1 MLAASALS
9 PRMLG
14 MEAELTNPLRFRTEV
29 MKNALLI
36 VLAFALGGGAMWYF
50 THSRETAS
58 GSGGAGAR
66 PGGGGGF
73 APGGRPQAQPPLVTV
88 GRATRDKLFDAVE
101 ALGTAQANESVTLT
115 AKVTDTVRRVNF
127 EDGDYVEAGAVLVEL
142 TNQEEEALLAEAR
155 ANLDDAESQLRR
167 LEDLSSR
174 GLSSASELDVARSR
188 AGAQRARL
196 NSIVARLRDRLI
208 QAPFSGLLGFRQVS
222 PGTMLSPNTA
232 ITSIDDISI
241 IKLDFTVPETF
252 LGTMTPGAKIVAKSV
267 SFPGRQ
273 FEGTVRT
280 VGSRVD
286 PVTRAITVRAHLE
299 NKDGALRPGMLLTV
313 EVVTAERVALVVPES
328 SVFQIQNRAYVYRV
342 DGDIAKQ
349 QQIEVGGR
357 RFGVV
362 EVLDGLAEGD
372 LIVVEGII
380 KLRDGARVRFDAA
393 EAAISET
400 SPGPAEPATAD
411 ARG

>member
-1 MLAASALS
+1 
-9 PRMLG
+9 
-14 MEAELTNPLRFRTEV
+14 
-29 MKNALLI
+29 MKNALVI

-50 THSRETAS
+50 TSSREPAA
-58 GSGGAGAR
+58 GVGAPAGAAGAR
-66 PGGGGGF
+66 PGGAAGF
-73 APGGRPQAQPPLVTV
+73 GPGGRQQAQPPLVTV
-88 GRATRDKLFDAVE
+88 GRVTRDKLFDAVE

-174 GLSSASELDVARSR
+174 GLTSDSELDVARSR

-196 NSIVARLRDRLI
+196 NSIVARLKDRLI

-222 PGTMLSPNTA
+222 PGTMLGPNTA

-252 LGTMTPGAKIVAKSV
+252 IGTMQPGARIVAKSV
-267 SFPGRQ
+267 SFPDRK
-273 FEGTVRT
+273 FEGTIRT

-286 PVTRAITVRAHLE
+286 PVTRAITVRAHIE
-299 NKDGALRPGMLLTV
+299 NKDNSLRPGMLLTV
-313 EVVTAERVALVVPES
+313 EIVTAERVALVVPES

-342 DGDIAKQ
+342 DGDVAKQ
-349 QQIEVGGR
+349 QQIQVGGR

-362 EVLDGLAEGD
+362 EVLSGLEEGD

-393 EAAISET
+393 EAAISE
-400 SPGPAEPATAD
+400 SSQGSAAPDTAG

>member
-1 MLAASALS
+1 
-9 PRMLG
+9 
-14 MEAELTNPLRFRTEV
+14 

-50 THSRETAS
+50 TSSREGTGGA
-58 GSGGAGAR
+58 GGPPAGAGAR
-66 PGGGGGF
+66 PPGGGGF
-73 APGGRPQAQPPLVTV
+73 AAGGRPAAQAPLVTV
-88 GRATRDKLFDAVE
+88 GRVRNDKLFDAIE

-127 EDGDYVEAGAVLVEL
+127 EDGDYVEAGTVLVEL

-188 AGAQRARL
+188 AGAMRARL

-208 QAPFSGLLGFRQVS
+208 QAPFSGILGFRQVS

-232 ITSIDDISI
+232 ITSIDDISL

-252 LGTMTPGAKIVAKSV
+252 LGNMTPGARIVAKSV
-267 SFPGRQ
+267 SFPDRE

-286 PVTRAITVRAHLE
+286 PVTRAVTIRAHIE
-299 NKDGALRPGMLLTV
+299 NKDRALRPGMLLTV

-328 SVFQIQNRAYVYRV
+328 AVFQVQNRAYVYRV
-342 DGDIAKQ
+342 NDDVAKQ

-362 EVLDGLAEGD
+362 EVLGGLAEGD

-380 KLRDGARVRFDAA
+380 KLRDGARVRFDPV
-393 EAAISET
+393 EAAVSESSQGST
-400 SPGPAEPATAD
+400 GPVTAD
-411 ARG
+411 AHR